1 LDAIWFSDRVGFFLR
16 SRVSGCFCPVV
27 KGHGANVYAYAV
39 SSAKVPV
46 YGNVGSVYS
55 QLLGWFY
62 WSPDFV
68 SVVFA
73 YNFSVLLKIRV
84 YRQKLS
90 PLLVQAK
97 REILGFLLHYTI
109 ELSYATSQ
117 VTNEGHVIIIF
128 KTLEK
133 WSGESCLSL

>member
-1 LDAIWFSDRVGFFLR
+1 
-16 SRVSGCFCPVV
+16 VSGCFCPVV
-27 KGHGANVYAYAV
+27 KGHGANVNAYAV

-46 YGNVGSVYS
+46 YGNVGSMYS

-90 PLLVQAK
+90 PLLVQGK

-109 ELSYATSQ
+109 ELS
-117 VTNEGHVIIIF
+117 
-128 KTLEK
+128 
-133 WSGESCLSL
+133 